1 MVETKALQSQTA
13 IVTGGSRGLRRGI
26 AEALAAI
33 KMRVVVLS
41 RRCCP
46 PERNRQRTRSGA
58 WIWCRSRSIPLSQ
71 HC

>member
-13 IVTGGSRGLRRGI
+13 IVTGGSRGLGCGI
-26 AEALAAI
+26 AEALAAR

-41 RRCCP
+41 RRCCL

-58 WIWCRSRSIPLSQ
+58 RIWCRFRSMSQ
-71 HC
+71 NC